1 MITAIPDDEDENT
14 SESIE
19 DGALRPKQELALCAI
34 LSHSTR
40 KEAARAAGISD
51 ETLWRYMKNPL
62 FQRRLREARR
72 DAVQQTITTIQRASS
87 DAVRVLN
94 DLINKEDAPAA
105 ARVTA
110 ARTILDYTFRLDAME
125 ELERQIEE
133 LTDFI
138 RMKQEEELEH

>member
-14 SESIE
+14 SESI
-19 DGALRPKQELALCAI
+19 DDSALRPKQELALRAL

-40 KEAARAAGISD
+40 KEAAMAAGISD

-62 FQRRLREARR
+62 FLRRLREARR
-72 DAVQQTITTIQRASS
+72 EAVQHTITTIQRASS
-87 DAVRVLN
+87 DAVTVLHN
-94 DLINKEDAPAA
+94 LMNKEDAPAA

-110 ARTILDYTFRLDAME
+110 ARTVLDYTFRLDAME

-138 RMKQEEELEH
+138 RMKQEDEQ